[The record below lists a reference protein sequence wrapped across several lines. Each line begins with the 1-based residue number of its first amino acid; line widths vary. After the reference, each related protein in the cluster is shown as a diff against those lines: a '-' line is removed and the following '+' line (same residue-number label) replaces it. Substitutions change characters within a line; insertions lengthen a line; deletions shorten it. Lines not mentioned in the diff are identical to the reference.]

1 MSVQCFYKKDAKCDV
16 CGEKIRTIYNSMYN
30 IQFRG
35 KKYHM
40 CSYTCYNKAL
50 TLKEEKRND
59 EFLELVTGGKNNEI
73 KKK

>member
-16 CGEKIRTIYNSMYN
+16 CGEKIRSIYPSMYN

-40 CSYTCYNKAL
+40 CCYTCYNKAL
-50 TLKEEKRND
+50 TLKENKQID
-59 EFLELVTGGKNNEI
+59 EFLELVGGGKED
-73 KKK
+73 K